1 MLKKLI
7 SLFIITAIVS
17 ALLISCMDECET
29 TAKTL
34 TTPSTVPEQT
44 TTVTTQTTTNCI
56 TGGTTKDSVSTT
68 QNTFVTTL
76 SATEVIS
83 RPMEKN
89 VTISAGGNTVTPKLV
104 FSHGIEYGNGTTA
117 IADGYLILGGYFGYN
132 AFKEDQKEF
141 PTLTCSSVDEIK
153 VTVNGEELR
162 EENFAF
168 YDADDL
174 PRRKGAER
182 GADGE
187 LCGHRDGAADRRAHP
202 QASLGGVPAALRR
215 AHGRPP
221 QAAGGEAG
229 RPAGS
234 GRRQLC
240 ERPVRADLG
249 GGIPPAFGAA
259 PGCVHRVRVL
269 FGHPHLCVP

>member
-29 TAKTL
+29 TAKTV

-44 TTVTTQTTTNCI
+44 TAITTQTTTYCI

-89 VTISAGGNTVTPKLV
+89 VTISAGGKTVTPKLV
-104 FSHGIEYGNGTTA
+104 FSHSLEYGNGTTA
-117 IADGYLILGGYFGYN
+117 LGDGYLMLGGYFGYN

-153 VTVNGEELR
+153 VTVNGEEIH

-168 YDADDL
+168 YDADG
-174 PRRKGAER
+174 K
-182 GADGE
+182 
-187 LCGHRDGAADRRAHP
+187 
-202 QASLGGVPAALRR
+202 SVKIN
-215 AHGRPP
+215 
-221 QAAGGEAG
+221 
-229 RPAGS
+229 GS
-234 GRRQLC
+234 GTYYA
-240 ERPVRADLG
+240 RAMIKFTGDSIVQNGQELFHEYAYYG
-249 GGIPPAFGAA
+249 AFFTL
-259 PGCVHRVRVL
+259 VIE
-269 FGHPHLCVP
+269 